1 MTQLS
6 FKIEDALAARF
17 KDLCSRKFN
26 GDDALAF
33 ETALKYLLSNEDRR
47 ILHFEQ
53 IVEQIQDEIDTA
65 GGGLTEKQIDD
76 YIAAYRR
83 KRTSQRT

>member
-53 IVEQIQDEIDTA
+53 IVEQIQDEIETS
-65 GGGLTEKQIDD
+65 GGPTEKQIDD
-76 YIAAYRR
+76 YITTYRR

>member
-6 FKIEDALAARF
+6 FKIEDALAAKF
-17 KDLCSRKFN
+17 KELCSRKFN

-47 ILHFEQ
+47 MLHFEQ
-53 IVEQIQDEIDTA
+53 IVEQIQDEVETA
-65 GGGLTEKQIDD
+65 GGLTEQQIDD

>member
-33 ETALKYLLSNEDRR
+33 ETALK
-47 ILHFEQ
+47 
-53 IVEQIQDEIDTA
+53 
-65 GGGLTEKQIDD
+65 
-76 YIAAYRR
+76 
-83 KRTSQRT
+83 